1 MNPELFFPHENHPPA
16 RYPTNKNFPPFFFF
30 FFFFFLTLPLLL
42 LLLLLLLLFPLRL
55 YLNPTTQIQ
64 RRQRLPTTDIELRCD
79 RSMQEKETEGK
90 GSERE
95 RGADRASAKVR
106 YASNE
111 RRRLREKSENGRTGE
126 MHMGRKEGSKPAKD
140 LDDRTLQPIHTCHL
154 CRHAGK
160 ASEAGNLPAW
170 R

>member
-1 MNPELFFPHENHPPA
+1 MNPELLFPHEKHPPA

-42 LLLLLLLLFPLRL
+42 LLLLLLRL

-79 RSMQEKETEGK
+79 GSTQGKETEGK

-106 YASNE
+106 
-111 RRRLREKSENGRTGE
+111 
-126 MHMGRKEGSKPAKD
+126 HGSK
-140 LDDRTLQPIHTCHL
+140 R
-154 CRHAGK
+154 
-160 ASEAGNLPAW
+160 EAAFA
-170 R
+170 